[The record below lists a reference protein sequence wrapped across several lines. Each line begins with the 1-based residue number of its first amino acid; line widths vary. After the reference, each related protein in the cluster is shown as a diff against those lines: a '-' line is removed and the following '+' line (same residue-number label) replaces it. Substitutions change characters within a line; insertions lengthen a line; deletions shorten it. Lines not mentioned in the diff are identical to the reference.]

1 MYVDDTSI
9 SFPAPTNYDLE
20 IMINTELAYVNSWL
34 KANKLS
40 LNVAKTEFMVIGSR
54 QRLQTQAEVSIQT
67 HIECNEIKRVESSK
81 SLGLTIAETLSWS
94 NSPGARGTEMIFYT
108 ARVLKRFDDDFNR
121 LKPPL

>member
-1 MYVDDTSI
+1 MYADDTSI
-9 SFPAPTNYDLE
+9 SFAAPTNYDLE

-54 QRLQTQAEVSIQT
+54 QRLQTQTEVSIQA
-67 HIECNEIKRVESSK
+67 HIECKEFKRVESSK

-94 NSPGARGTEMIFYT
+94 KHIDNI
-108 ARVLKRFDDDFNR
+108 
-121 LKPPL
+121 